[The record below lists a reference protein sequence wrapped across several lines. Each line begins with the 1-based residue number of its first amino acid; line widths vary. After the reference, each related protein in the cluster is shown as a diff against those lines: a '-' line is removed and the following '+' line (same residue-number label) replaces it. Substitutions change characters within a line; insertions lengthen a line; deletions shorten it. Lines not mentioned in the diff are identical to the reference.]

1 MELAYYESASHR
13 LEFVLKNLPVI
24 ILRVAKNVA
33 KEIRAKKEFHLASNN
48 LSVQHKFPSVKAQ
61 ITVLKMMY
69 SLFERGAVLPD
80 LLPENL
86 SLC

>member
-1 MELAYYESASHR
+1 M
-13 LEFVLKNLPVI
+13 
-24 ILRVAKNVA
+24 
-33 KEIRAKKEFHLASNN
+33 EFHLASND

-61 ITVLKMMY
+61 ITALKMMY
-69 SLFERGAVLPD
+69 SLCERGAVLPD